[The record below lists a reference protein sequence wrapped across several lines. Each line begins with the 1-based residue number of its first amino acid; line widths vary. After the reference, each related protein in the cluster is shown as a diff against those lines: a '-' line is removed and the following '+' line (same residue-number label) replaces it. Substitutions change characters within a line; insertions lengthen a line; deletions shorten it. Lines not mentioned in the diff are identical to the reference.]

1 MRQTIFTLWVWICG
15 LASLAAQT
23 GTIQGIISDQKLA
36 EPLIG
41 ATVKVVGTELGTATD
56 VDGFF
61 SIDKIPVGE
70 YTLQISYISFRTE
83 NLPGIRVEAGKI
95 TQIKLDLVEESETLQ
110 EVVVTGEKVRNSEV
124 AILSEIKA
132 SMQVVS
138 GISEQQIKKSMD
150 GNAAQIV
157 RRVPGIT
164 IIGER
169 FINIRGLN
177 SRYNNVMLH
186 NAFTPSMET
195 DIKSFSFDIIPAGQ
209 IERLL
214 VFKSPSA
221 DLPGEFAGGIVKIF
235 TKGIPEKSGLS
246 VEYAAGFRQG
256 TTFNDFYQPEL
267 GKNYKTG
274 FNNGYFDLP
283 KRFPASVN
291 EVINNP
297 IQLELAGKSLRNNW
311 VATPAAA
318 VPDQKINLTNNLRTQ
333 LGGVQIGNITS
344 VTYQDA
350 KTLFQ
355 IDRGDY
361 NEQANGIESRIYAYD
376 DAQYNRNI
384 RVGLLHNW
392 AFKFSNNH
400 QVEWK
405 NLFNQNSTGSYVYR
419 SGKNFE
425 SNYIPNSHSFDQVY
439 KNIFSSQVVGNHSLA
454 KESFLVDW
462 TFGYNRATRNQPDY
476 RRYRSDYEESTGAS
490 SIYVPFGA
498 AQAFF
503 LGRFSSDMLEKTY
516 SGNLNLTKKFDAVE
530 IKFGGAL
537 EDKNRDFDARN
548 LGYVRGSAFDF
559 NNDLING
566 DITELYNNINNK
578 TGIKIDEQTN
588 PSDSYHSSNKLYAG
602 YVNILSPLS
611 KRLAFSG
618 GIRLEHNT
626 QNLKSA
632 LIGGAPIELNY
643 PITKWL
649 PSATLSYHFSH
660 QSILKAS
667 YGMTLNRPEFREL
680 APFAY
685 YDFDYNYVYKG
696 SPLKT
701 AVVQN
706 FDTRFEYYPT
716 PFEVFNVALFYKK
729 FKDPIESLVV
739 PGSGSGGAKT
749 FTFANA
755 ESSVNYG
762 IEVELKKSLSNLTA
776 SRFLGRFSTLFNAS
790 LIRSDVKLGAG
801 ISEGQSDN
809 RPLQGQS
816 PFIVNA
822 ALNYHDMDHGLQ
834 VNALYN
840 VIGKRIF
847 AVGFQGYP
855 DLYEMPRNILDI
867 MISKELGSRILFR
880 AGISD
885 LLNQPARILQDGN
898 QDNKWDPS
906 NDQIIQQYA
915 PGRLIQ
921 AGLTYKIF

>member
-1 MRQTIFTLWVWICG
+1 MKQTFFTLLILVSGFIR
-15 LASLAAQT
+15 LNAQN
-23 GTIQGIISDQKLA
+23 GTIQGIITDQKLS

-41 ATVKVVGTELGTATD
+41 ATVKVIGTELGSATD
-56 VDGFF
+56 IEGFF
-61 SIDKIPVGE
+61 SIDHVPAGE
-70 YTLQISYISFRTE
+70 YTLQISYVSFRTE
-83 NLPGIRVEAGKI
+83 NLAGVKVEAGRI
-95 TQIKLDLVEESETLQ
+95 TQINLDLVEETETLQ
-110 EVVVTGEKVRNSEV
+110 EVVVTGDKVRNSEV

-164 IIGER
+164 IVGDR

-209 IERLL
+209 IERML

-221 DLPGEFAGGIVKIF
+221 DLPGEFAGGLVKIF
-235 TKGIPEKSGLS
+235 TKGIPSKSGLS

-256 TTFNDFYQPEL
+256 TTFNDFYQPQL
-267 GKNYKTG
+267 GKNYWTG
-274 FNNGYFDLP
+274 FNSGTFDLP
-283 KRFPASVN
+283 KNFPASVN

-297 IQLELAGKSLRNNW
+297 IQLELAGKSLKNNW
-311 VATPAAA
+311 VATPTVA
-318 VPDQKINLTNNLRTQ
+318 VPDQKINLTNNLRTVF
-333 LGGVQIGNITS
+333 GGVQVGNITS
-344 VTYQDA
+344 VTYQDS
-350 KTLFQ
+350 KTQFG
-355 IDRGDY
+355 INRGDY
-361 NEQANGIESRIYAYD
+361 NEQANGIESRIFSYD

-384 RVGLLHNW
+384 RIGVLHNW
-392 AFKFSNNH
+392 AAKWDNH
-400 QVEWK
+400 QIEWK

-425 SNYIPNSHSFDQVY
+425 SNYIPNNHSFDQVY
-439 KNIFSSQVVGNHSLA
+439 KNILSSQLVGTHQFLQDESLNL
-454 KESFLVDW
+454 EW

-476 RRYRSDYEESTGAS
+476 RRYRSDFDESSGTS
-490 SIYVPFGA
+490 SLYVPFGA

-503 LGRFSSDMLEKTY
+503 LGRFSSEMLEKTY
-516 SGNLNLTKKFDAVE
+516 SGNLAVSKKINDLE
-530 IKFGGAL
+530 IKAGGAL
-537 EDKNRDFDARN
+537 EDKNRTFDARN

-566 DITELYNNINNK
+566 DITELFNNINNR
-578 TGIKIDEQTN
+578 TGVKIDEQTN
-588 PSDSYHSSNKLYAG
+588 PSDSYRSSNKLYAG
-602 YVNILSPLS
+602 FVHVLTPLGKKLS
-611 KRLAFSG
+611 FSG
-618 GIRLEHNT
+618 GLRLEHNT
-626 QNLKSA
+626 QNLESA
-632 LIGGAPIELNY
+632 LIGGTPVALHY

-649 PSATLSYHFSH
+649 PSATMSYYFS
-660 QSILKAS
+660 QKSILKAS
-667 YGMTLNRPEFREL
+667 YGMSLNRPEFREL

-762 IEVELKKSLSNLTA
+762 VEVELKKSLSNLTP
-776 SRFLGRFSTLFNAS
+776 SRFLGRFSTVFNAT
-790 LIRSDVKLGAG
+790 LIHSAVRLGDG
-801 ISEGQSDN
+801 ISEGQSDQ

-822 ALNYHDMDHGLQ
+822 ALNYLDADQGLQ
-834 VNALYN
+834 VNVLYN

-855 DLYEMPRNILDI
+855 DLYEMPRNVLDL
-867 MISKELGSRILFR
+867 MISKELGSRIILK
-880 AGISD
+880 AGVSD

-898 QDNKWDPS
+898 QDKKWDPS
-906 NDQIIQQYA
+906 RDQIIQQYA
-915 PGRLIQ
+915 PGRLVQ
-921 AGLTYKIF
+921 AGLTYQIY